1 VTPTIAEIAA
11 ELARLRLDAENYARQ
26 AGEASLMYGVL
37 FRRIARLEESLDVL
51 RNEPDE
57 IEAPPAPIMW
67 YGDRHEGS
75 FGPTS
80 DCPPVPP
87 VRD

>member
-1 VTPTIAEIAA
+1 MTPTIAEVAA

-51 RNEPDE
+51 RNEP
-57 IEAPPAPIMW
+57 APETPPLPW
-67 YGDRHEGS
+67 YGDWHEGS